1 MNVKKYK
8 LKMSAY
14 DYDRTKRLIC
24 GKCLRLNYCASC
36 IDNLDRYIVKKES
49 K

>member
-14 DYDRTKRLIC
+14 DYDRIKCLIC
-24 GKCLRLNYCASC
+24 EKCGRLNYCASC
-36 IDNLDRYIVKKES
+36 IDNLDRYVKKES